1 VDIQPEIEQGKPR
14 QQPDTRAMKFLPIII
29 VTVWV
34 GLDQALKAWTVAN
47 IPCCHQWDQAVQV
60 MPGFLSLVHATNLGA
75 AWSLFSSATPVL
87 IGLRLIAGI
96 GILIWL
102 MRTQKISRPQQI
114 AFSLIAAGALGN
126 SIDGLTRGFVI
137 DMLWSHWL
145 SAIYSPIF
153 RGEFPIFNIADI
165 GVIGGTILLLVSS
178 SLNPQKAKA
187 PTTTP
192 NL

>member
-1 VDIQPEIEQGKPR
+1 
-14 QQPDTRAMKFLPIII
+14 MKFLPIII

-47 IPCCHQWDQAVQV
+47 IPCCHQWDQAVRV
-60 MPGFLSLVHATNLGA
+60 MPGFLSLVHATNTGA

-87 IGLRLIAGI
+87 IVLRLIAGI

-102 MRTQKISRPQQI
+102 IRTPKTPRPQQI
-114 AFSLIAAGALGN
+114 AFSLIAAGAIGN
-126 SIDGLTRGFVI
+126 AIDGLTRGFVI

-187 PTTTP
+187 LTTTP

>member
-1 VDIQPEIEQGKPR
+1 
-14 QQPDTRAMKFLPIII
+14 MKFSPIII
-29 VTVWV
+29 VTIWV

-47 IPCCHQWDQAVQV
+47 IPCCYQWDQAVHS
-60 MPGFLSLVHATNLGA
+60 MPGFLSLVHATNIGA

-87 IGLRLIAGI
+87 IVLRLIAGI
-96 GILIWL
+96 GILVWL
-102 MRTQKISRPQQI
+102 LRAPKMPRLQTI

-165 GVIGGTILLLVSS
+165 GVVGGTILLMLS
-178 SLNPQKAKA
+178 SLLSPQKAQSR
-187 PTTTP
+187 TTTP

>member
-1 VDIQPEIEQGKPR
+1 
-14 QQPDTRAMKFLPIII
+14 MKFLPLLI
-29 VTVWV
+29 VAIWV

-47 IPCCHQWDQAVQV
+47 IACCYQWDQAVQV
-60 MPGFLSLVHATNLGA
+60 VPGFLSLVHATNIGA
-75 AWSLFSSATPVL
+75 AWSLFSNATPVL
-87 IGLRLIAGI
+87 IVLRLIAGI
-96 GILIWL
+96 GILAWVL
-102 MRTQKISRPQQI
+102 RTPKMPRLQQI

-153 RGEFPIFNIADI
+153 QGEFPIFNIADI
-165 GVIGGTILLLVSS
+165 GVIGGTILLILSS
-178 SLNPQKAKA
+178 LLNPQKAQT

>member
-1 VDIQPEIEQGKPR
+1 
-14 QQPDTRAMKFLPIII
+14 M
-29 VTVWV
+29 
-34 GLDQALKAWTVAN
+34 
-47 IPCCHQWDQAVQV
+47 
-60 MPGFLSLVHATNLGA
+60 SLVHTTNTGA

-87 IGLRLIAGI
+87 IVLRLLAGI
-96 GILIWL
+96 GILVWL
-102 MRTQKISRPQQI
+102 IRAPKKPALQTI

-153 RGEFPIFNIADI
+153 RGEFPIFNIADM
-165 GVIGGTILLLVSS
+165 GVIGGTILLVVSS
-178 SLNPQKAKA
+178 FLNPQKAQA